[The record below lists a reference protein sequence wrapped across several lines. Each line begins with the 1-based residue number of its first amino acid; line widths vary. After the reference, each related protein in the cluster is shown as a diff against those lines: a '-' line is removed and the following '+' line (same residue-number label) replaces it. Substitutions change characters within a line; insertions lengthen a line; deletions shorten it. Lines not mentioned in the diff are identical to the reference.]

1 MTHKTEVMFKRS
13 PIFLH
18 FMSLIPVLELFAF
31 PVLAIFSRRGLEEYF
46 ELMPLHPHVCFV
58 NVLFFFCLMAIK
70 QFQSSPEERKRMKQ
84 EFETP
89 ENMEL
94 QLAFLI
100 FLVRTI
106 QTPHAH

>member
-13 PIFLH
+13 PIFPH
-18 FMSLIPVLELFAF
+18 FIPVLELFAF

-46 ELMPLHPHVCFV
+46 ELMRLHPHVCLV
-58 NVLFFFCLMAIK
+58 NVLFFICLMAIK
-70 QFQSSPEERKRMKQ
+70 QFQSSPVERKRMKQ

-94 QLAFLI
+94 GLAFAI